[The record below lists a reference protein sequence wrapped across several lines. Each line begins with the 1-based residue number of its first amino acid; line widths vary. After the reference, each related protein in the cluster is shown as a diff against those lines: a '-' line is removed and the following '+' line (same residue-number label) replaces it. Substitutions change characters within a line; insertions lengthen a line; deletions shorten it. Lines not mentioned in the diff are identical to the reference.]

1 VAAVV
6 REILAAAVEAGE
18 WASGVVVLAQSCDA
32 TSLQGF
38 DVIRDPS
45 LARAELGRDTSIF
58 VVRSRSCREH
68 RVLQTVETSCFAQR
82 PAPSLA
88 PFAQLVDEENRDGDQ
103 ETGD

>member
-1 VAAVV
+1 MAAVAPGASV
-6 REILAAAVEAGE
+6 VVVVVGA
-18 WASGVVVLAQSCDA
+18 WASGAAVPADA
-32 TSLQGF
+32 ASLQGF

-45 LARAELGRDTSIF
+45 CARAELGRDTSIF